1 MKLNQKWTL
10 KLTDMETEK
19 TVLELYKQF
28 CSTYT
33 IDQVDENE
41 ELQTLH
47 QYLQE
52 KYHMAGGNY
61 IHIHIKEVRELIKKY
76 LNYSFV

>member
-1 MKLNQKWTL
+1 MI
-10 KLTDMETEK
+10 EEK
-19 TVLELYKQF
+19 IVAELYKQF

-41 ELQTLH
+41 ELKTLH

-61 IHIHIKEVRELIKKY
+61 IHIPAKEMRELIKKY
-76 LNYSFV
+76 LNYFFL